1 MAGRKERDMIRRN
14 WAARGALLAG
24 MLLITSCGGKKEKAV
39 VVETPGESLSVS
51 EVRSES
57 ASIAEQATNLSP
69 ISGLPLTD
77 EEAQRRIVAVMFDN
91 HYDARWQ
98 AGLSEAEIVYEYL
111 VEGAA
116 TRYLGLFLKNQPEV
130 GPVRSARPYFV
141 DRVMEWD
148 AIYGH
153 FGGSAQALSEI
164 SDFDLASI
172 NGLHYDGG
180 VYYRT
185 AQKEAPHNAYAT
197 ISTIREQAAA
207 EGHRTE
213 PPTQS
218 YRFGELKTTP
228 SVKVYELKLYYSASN
243 VTSYTY
249 SEGTHH
255 YTRYKDGE
263 LHLDENTNTPLS
275 VSNII
280 VQFCEDEVI
289 DEEGHQYIDQ
299 YGTGEGLL
307 FRDGYRIPITWSKD
321 DRRALTHYYDESGE
335 EIILAPG
342 QTWIQ
347 VIDPESEVNWAES
360 KRPGAEGKM

>member
-1 MAGRKERDMIRRN
+1 MAERKEREITRRN
-14 WAARGALLAG
+14 WTARGLLLAG
-24 MLLITSCGGKKEKAV
+24 MLLITSCGGKEEKAV
-39 VVETPGESLSVS
+39 VVET
-51 EVRSES
+51 S
-57 ASIAEQATNLSP
+57 ASEASSRAESSSVAEQSSEQPAAKLSP
-69 ISGLPLTD
+69 ISGLALTD

-111 VEGAA
+111 MEGNA
-116 TRYLGLFLKNQPEV
+116 TRYMALFLKNQPEV

-172 NGLHYDGG
+172 DGLLYDGG
-180 VYYRT
+180 VFYRT
-185 AQKEAPHNAYAT
+185 AHKEAPHNAYT
-197 ISTIREQAAA
+197 SISAIRQQAAA

-213 PPTQS
+213 PTTRS
-218 YRFGELKTTP
+218 YRFGELKTAP
-228 SVKVYELKLYYSASN
+228 SEKAYEVTLYYSASN

-255 YTRYKDGE
+255 YARYKDGE

-275 VSNII
+275 VANII
-280 VQFCEDEVI
+280 VQFCDDEVA
-289 DEEGHQYIDQ
+289 DQEGHQYIYQ
-299 YGTGEGLL
+299 YGTGLGLL
-307 FRDGYRIPITWSKD
+307 FRDGYRIPITWSKEE
-321 DRRALTHYYDESGE
+321 RGTLTRYYDESGE

-347 VIDPESEVNWAES
+347 VIDPESEVNWE
-360 KRPGAEGKM
+360 